1 MHEDRDVTSKSCYDP
16 CDSKYGEGARAQ
28 PIRVLR
34 CQTPMIG
41 RRASRPATAS
51 GTACVINQRR
61 FLFHSILEV
70 TMARRFKMD
79 ITFEGDLDDIPGAF
93 FLVDDWEEVV
103 EQSFMRNK
111 HYNTSVEIKNV
122 TVDGKPKPTNKD

>member
-1 MHEDRDVTSKSCYDP
+1 
-16 CDSKYGEGARAQ
+16 
-28 PIRVLR
+28 
-34 CQTPMIG
+34 
-41 RRASRPATAS
+41 
-51 GTACVINQRR
+51 
-61 FLFHSILEV
+61 
-70 TMARRFKMD
+70 MARRFKMD